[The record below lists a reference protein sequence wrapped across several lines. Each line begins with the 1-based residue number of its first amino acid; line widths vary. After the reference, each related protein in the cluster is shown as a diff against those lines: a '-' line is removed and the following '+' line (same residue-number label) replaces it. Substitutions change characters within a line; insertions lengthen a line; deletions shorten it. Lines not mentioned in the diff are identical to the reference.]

1 MTSIEW
7 LIKELYTEM
16 NMSGDGRVLNEILD
30 EAKEIHK
37 AEQENKFTEEQVA
50 EAIEMAREYR
60 EYPFEKEYEYSTNE
74 ILQSLKQPK
83 KD

>member
-16 NMSGDGRVLNEILD
+16 NMSGDGRVLDEILE

-37 AEQENKFTEEQVA
+37 QEIINAFKSGLKSPYHQDYTFVTQENQEGTKSGQYYQETF
-50 EAIEMAREYR
+50 
-60 EYPFEKEYEYSTNE
+60 
-74 ILQSLKQPK
+74 K